1 MQKSV
6 MEIFQKSSKSLSFG
20 KATGISRPGDSLGK
34 KVTLIRG
41 AGIGP
46 EITRSVEEIFESLQV
61 PVTFE
66 RLQNFKAIDEKT
78 FD

>member
-1 MQKSV
+1 

-46 EITRSVEEIFESLQV
+46 EITRSVEEIFESL
-61 PVTFE
+61 
-66 RLQNFKAIDEKT
+66 
-78 FD
+78 

>member
-1 MQKSV
+1 
-6 MEIFQKSSKSLSFG
+6 MEIFNKTSKSLSFS
-20 KATGISRPGDSLGK
+20 KATAVTRPGDSVGK

-46 EITRSVEEIFESLQV
+46 EITRSVEEIFGSLNV

-66 RLQNFKAIDEKT
+66 KL
-78 FD
+78 